1 VNGIEKFPIGDLF
14 VLDAYHLHHFYHRL
28 DLTMMQMMQ
37 MIMIKNCS
45 STGKYTM
52 PFTLEIRQAAENLGK
67 QLGADP
73 SVHEFIRIEQ
83 EIQQDG
89 KVVELETKL
98 AQLNQKLGE
107 HEQTGGRLDRTIVE
121 EYYELK
127 GQVENH
133 PLITARDYQL
143 EYVKALFAQTAQHIT
158 AVLGIDYAALASQAE
173 E

>member
-1 VNGIEKFPIGDLF
+1 
-14 VLDAYHLHHFYHRL
+14 
-28 DLTMMQMMQ
+28 MMQ
-37 MIMIKNCS
+37 MIVIKNCS
-45 STGKYTM
+45 STGKYLM
-52 PFTLEIRQAAENLGK
+52 PFTQEIRQAAENLGK
-67 QLGADP
+67 QLGEDP

-89 KVVELETKL
+89 KVVELEAKL
-98 AQLNQKLGE
+98 AQLNQKLAE

-143 EYVKALFAQTAQHIT
+143 EFVKALFAQTAQHIT
-158 AVLGIDYAALASQAE
+158 AVLGIDYAALASQAV
-173 E
+173 